1 MSAPLTR
8 WERGAYEMAA
18 IAFGEGLSAH
28 EAKRLLATLGQAE
41 QQLQI
46 AVGAL
51 ARIGAL
57 NVHERHL
64 PPAAARDLAVSIAGD
79 AFAEIRALVKRGP
92 E

>member
-1 MSAPLTR
+1 VADSVLEVAVVAFEVRVRDLE
-8 WERGAYEMAA
+8 ER
-18 IAFGEGLSAH
+18 LD
-28 EAKRLLATLGQAE
+28 
-41 QQLQI
+41 I
-46 AVGAL
+46 AVKAL
-51 ARIGAL
+51 ARIGAI